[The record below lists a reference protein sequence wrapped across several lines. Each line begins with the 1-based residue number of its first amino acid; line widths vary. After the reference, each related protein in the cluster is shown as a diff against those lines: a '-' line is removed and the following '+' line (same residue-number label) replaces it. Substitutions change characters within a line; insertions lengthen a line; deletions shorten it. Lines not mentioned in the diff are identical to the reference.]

1 EHSPACQCH
10 HDPEDSPFHPGIRSA
25 DRTARQRTS

>member
-25 DRTARQRTS
+25 D

>member
-10 HDPEDSPFHPGIRSA
+10 HDPEDSPFHP
-25 DRTARQRTS
+25 